1 MRKWIKTLPHNVYKH
16 CLPAIISLL
25 MWQAGSVS
33 ALDNLVQGRSL
44 QDGSVQ
50 DNSAQQPAVIDG
62 SSFDSSTLD
71 NLFNNN
77 FDSSEF
83 DSSDINSSSFD
94 GANLFDTTSTGPQ
107 HFRFQL
113 SHQISGHLNRHKTS
127 TPAGTEFQRH
137 RGLEN
142 NRLGLNVRYQ
152 NPFASGWLLQGS
164 AQIRAWLPGDY
175 EYSMA
180 GQYGNPERDDAE
192 WRINELFIQRSG
204 SRHSVSFGRQ
214 TIVWGETVGNSVLD
228 VINTTE
234 YRDLSIIDIED
245 ARLNQWLLI
254 WDMFGDQGNWS
265 SFINL
270 YPEFDPVPVTGSP
283 LFPFAA
289 QFNNQPLRLGYHH
302 RNRTLFEAGTR
313 WNRSFTGSDIA
324 VMAARLYENPL
335 RYTLPDVFAPAAAYQ
350 PFANGNIRAPV
361 YAGAVSNINDYNL
374 LGLSANR
381 AIGRLLL
388 TLDLAYSQGI
398 LSDSVNNL
406 ELPGGGSVPVPG
418 FEKRDRLGA
427 SAGLEY
433 GISATQQISLSVA
446 AQKDRGT
453 DQDARGNFLLRYSN
467 NLRNDELILSATLQ
481 SQLDA
486 EALLLFLAADYRL
499 NDDWEIS
506 SQLVLTQADA
516 QTPLYF
522 LDQDVR
528 AGVTLS
534 WSF

>member
-1 MRKWIKTLPHNVYKH
+1 MHKWIKGQLVQKTVSKA
-16 CLPAIISLL
+16 CLPALIGLLL
-25 MWQAGSVS
+25 MQPGLAS
-33 ALDNLVQGRSL
+33 A
-44 QDGSVQ
+44 Q
-50 DNSAQQPAVIDG
+50 DNPPEEQPPVTDNSG
-62 SSFDSSTLD
+62 FDSSSLD
-71 NLFNNN
+71 NLFSND
-77 FDSSEF
+77 FDSSA
-83 DSSDINSSSFD
+83 FD
-94 GANLFDTTSTGPQ
+94 GADLFNTASTSPR

-113 SHQISGHLNRHKTS
+113 SHQISGHINRHKTEAPDGS
-127 TPAGTEFQRH
+127 QFQRSH
-137 RGLEN
+137 GLEN

-175 EYSMA
+175 EYSMR
-180 GQYGNPERDDAE
+180 GEYGNPERDDAE
-192 WRINELFIQRSG
+192 WRINELFVQRSG
-204 SRHSVSFGRQ
+204 SRHSLSFGRQ

-254 WDMFGDQGNWS
+254 WDMFGEQGNWS
-265 SFINL
+265 SFLNL

-283 LFPFAA
+283 LFPFAP
-289 QFNNQPLRLGYHH
+289 QFNGQPLRLGYHH
-302 RNRTLFEAGTR
+302 RDKALFEAGTR

-324 VMAARLYENPL
+324 VMAAWLYENPL
-335 RYTLPDVFAPAAAYQ
+335 RYTLPMSGPGPD
-350 PFANGNIRAPV
+350 GNYHAI
-361 YAGAVSNINDYNL
+361 SNINDYAL
-374 LGLSANR
+374 LGVSANR

-388 TLDLAYSQGI
+388 TLDVAFSQGI

-418 FEKRDRLGA
+418 FEKRDRVAA
-427 SAGLEY
+427 SAGMEY
-433 GISATQQISLSVA
+433 GISAAQQISLSVA
-446 AQKDRGT
+446 AQKDQNT
-453 DQDARGNFLLRYSN
+453 DNDARGNFLLRYSN
-467 NLRNDELILSATLQ
+467 NLRNDELILSATMQ
-481 SQLDA
+481 SQLDG

-499 NDDWEIS
+499 NDDWEVS

-528 AGVTLS
+528 AGVTVS

>member
-1 MRKWIKTLPHNVYKH
+1 MSRSVCKPYLPVV
-16 CLPAIISLL
+16 LGLL
-25 MWQAGSVS
+25 LTQAGL
-33 ALDNLVQGRSL
+33 A
-44 QDGSVQ
+44 QDVTSQENTGSV
-50 DNSAQQPAVIDG
+50 DFDAG
-62 SSFDSSTLD
+62 SFNPDAFD
-71 NLFNNN
+71 NLFDNA
-77 FDSSEF
+77 FDSDDAF
-83 DSSDINSSSFD
+83 
-94 GANLFDTTSTGPQ
+94 GAGSNAPE

-113 SHQISGHLNRHKTS
+113 SHQISGHLNRHNTDA
-127 TPAGTEFQRH
+127 PDGTQFQRS

-175 EYSMA
+175 EYSTP

-204 SRHSVSFGRQ
+204 SRHSFSFGRQ
-214 TIVWGETVGNSVLD
+214 TIVWGETLGNSVLD

-254 WDMFGDQGNWS
+254 WDMFGDSGNWS

-283 LFPFAA
+283 LFPLAA
-289 QFNNQPLRLGYHH
+289 QINGHPLRLGYHA
-302 RNRTLFEAGTR
+302 RSKALFEVGTR
-313 WNRSFTGSDIA
+313 WNRSFTGSDVA
-324 VMAARLYENPL
+324 VMAARLYENPI
-335 RYTLPDVFAPAAAYQ
+335 RYTLPMSGPGADGIF
-350 PFANGNIRAPV
+350 RAE
-361 YAGAVSNINDYNL
+361 STINDYNL

-388 TLDLAYSQGI
+388 TLDVAFSQGI
-398 LSDSVNNL
+398 LTDSINNL

-418 FEKRDRLGA
+418 FKKRDRLGA
-427 SAGLEY
+427 SAGFEY

-446 AQKDRGT
+446 AQIDRGT
-453 DQDARGNFLLRYSN
+453 DNDARGNFLLRYSN
-467 NLRNDELILSATLQ
+467 NLRNDELILSATVQ
-481 SQLDA
+481 SQLDG
-486 EALLLFLAADYRL
+486 EAVLLFLAADYRL

-528 AGVTLS
+528 AGVTVS